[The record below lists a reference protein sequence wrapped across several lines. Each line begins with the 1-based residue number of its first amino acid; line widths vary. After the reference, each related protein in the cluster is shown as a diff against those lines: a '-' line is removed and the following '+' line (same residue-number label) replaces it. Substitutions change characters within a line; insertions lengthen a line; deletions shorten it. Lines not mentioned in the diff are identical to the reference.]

1 MEKELLKILQHS
13 LGVDQYGQG
22 EQYRNSFV
30 TDLDGEDGK
39 LCSKL
44 VEAGFMKDFGPQK
57 NAGGM
62 NFFRVTDCGK
72 DTVAIH
78 SPKPPKLTRS
88 KKRYQRYLKYG
99 DWFDSFLDFL
109 RWDGE
114 PERSWNGGH
123 E

>member
-1 MEKELLKILQHS
+1 MHILQHS

-30 TDLDGEDGK
+30 ADLDREDGK

-44 VEAGFMKDFGPQK
+44 VNSGFMKDFGPQK

-62 NFFRVTDCGK
+62 NFFKVTD
-72 DTVAIH
+72 
-78 SPKPPKLTRS
+78 
-88 KKRYQRYLKYG
+88 
-99 DWFDSFLDFL
+99 LDFL

-114 PERSWNGGH
+114 PEAPENVDPYYVLCWATNDLH
-123 E
+123 NL